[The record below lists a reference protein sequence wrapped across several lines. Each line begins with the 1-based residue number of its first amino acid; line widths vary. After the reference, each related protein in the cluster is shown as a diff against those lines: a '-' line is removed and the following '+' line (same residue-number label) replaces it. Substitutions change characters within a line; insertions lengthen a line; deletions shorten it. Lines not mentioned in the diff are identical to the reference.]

1 MKRILN
7 IDEIEKALAEKHSLK
22 DTKKIFPF
30 TTHGAVKAQNNTR
43 LIISELSRSITH
55 LDFNSETQEKY
66 YEKNTNIPYQLS
78 KFIVENS
85 NINFSNDHASKDFI
99 RFIEGFLF
107 NSGTLNISHPYLYN
121 LGGLN
126 TKSPPIIKNLS
137 KFISDVLINR
147 DQNIHNVFTNSS
159 TDNLLMNI
167 VLTNLK
173 KLMKENPQLGIQNYM
188 YQNILPHLTELFR
201 EDFSFMMKHKEF
213 FLEHIELITLYYT
226 FMYIIQVSIK
236 LPELSDC
243 TYAET
248 TPLYFALDWEAITKK
263 RYAAT
268 IKGYKKIKE
277 DSYKLFAHEYVLQL
291 LSFNIFNENNQ
302 KSKDITNYYDLINKI
317 STLGDDSLRQFK
329 IDLKD
334 LIIVYSNKHKLEI
347 PELNGTIN
355 DHLVTLLN
363 QVCKGMNNDAQVKYG
378 ASIEQLGQKIF
389 LKRRGSLGYV
399 LNVTHDFLMMMTA
412 VIVKENRMPLKT
424 LLEEFRMRGISF
436 DRFTI
441 QEIVNLFSQ
450 HNILENKS
458 DSGDAQYVKPIL

>member
-1 MKRILN
+1 MERILN
-7 IDEIEKALAEKHSLK
+7 IEEIDKVLVEKHSLK

-43 LIISELSRSITH
+43 LIISELSRSITQ
-55 LDFNSETQEKY
+55 LDFNSEAQEKY
-66 YEKNTNIPYQLS
+66 YQNNINIPYQLS
-78 KFIVENS
+78 KFIADNS
-85 NINFSNDHASKDFI
+85 NIYFSSDHENKDFI

-107 NSGTLNISHPYLYN
+107 NFETLNISHPYLYN

-147 DQNIHNVFTNSS
+147 DLNIHNVFTNSS

-167 VLTNLK
+167 ILSNLK
-173 KLMKENPQLGIQNYM
+173 KLMKEPPQLEIQNYM
-188 YQNILPHLTELFR
+188 YQDILPHLSELFR
-201 EDFSFMMKHKEF
+201 EDLSFMMKHEEF
-213 FLEHIELITLYYT
+213 FLEHIEFITLYYT
-226 FMYIIQVSIK
+226 FMYTIQVSIN
-236 LPELSDC
+236 LPKFSDC
-243 TYAET
+243 IYAET

-277 DSYKLFAHEYVLQL
+277 HSHKLFAHEYVLQL
-291 LSFNIFNENNQ
+291 LSFNLFNEN
-302 KSKDITNYYDLINKI
+302 KSKFKDITNYYDLINKI
-317 STLGDDSLRQFK
+317 SNLGNDSLHQFK

-334 LIIVYSNKHKLEI
+334 LIIIYSNKHNLET
-347 PELNGTIN
+347 PEINGTIN
-355 DHLVTLLN
+355 DHLVTLFN
-363 QVCKGMNNDAQVKYG
+363 QVCKGMNDDAQVKYG

-399 LNVTHDFLMMMTA
+399 FNVTHDFLMMMTA
-412 VIVKENRMPLKT
+412 VIVKENSMPFKT
-424 LLEEFRMRGISF
+424 LLEEFRVRGIAF